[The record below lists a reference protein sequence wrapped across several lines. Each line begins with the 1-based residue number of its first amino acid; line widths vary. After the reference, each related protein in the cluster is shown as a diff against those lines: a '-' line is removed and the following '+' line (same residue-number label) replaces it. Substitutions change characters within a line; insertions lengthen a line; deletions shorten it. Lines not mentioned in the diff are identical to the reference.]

1 MSRFPKSSFVDV
13 TKFTQKLDRV
23 KTEISQE
30 VEDLTIEAA
39 SFGAE
44 RMREYISTRG
54 TRVPWANAW
63 RGRKTGVYKTT
74 SAPGRIDSGDM
85 LNAVGTAI
93 QAGPRESRATFG
105 WVRNFEEYFRHQE
118 YGFNHWIG
126 VRVEGMFALRDA
138 RRDVVAE
145 LPRLAKK
152 YEKRIAK
159 RLSK

>member
-1 MSRFPKSSFVDV
+1 VTKYSKSSFVDV
-13 TKFTQKLDRV
+13 TKSIKSLDRT

-30 VEDLTIEAA
+30 IEDLTIEAA
-39 SFGAE
+39 KFGAE
-44 RMREYISTRG
+44 KMKEYISTRG
-54 TRVPWANAW
+54 TGVLWASAW

-93 QAGPRESRATFG
+93 QAGPKESRAAFG

-159 RLSK
+159 RISQ